1 MEFFV
6 AVRTE
11 RCYVDLEWLERKI
24 SGANQFDYSGVVYG
38 PFVTI
43 TEADEQ
49 YEKILDWVDD
59 DDYGIYARDDKNRWW
74 LIRTHR
80 NGHCSYRRLTYP
92 SEWHETLTAAVGLA
106 IKLRQ

>member
-1 MEFFV
+1 MEFYV
-6 AVRTE
+6 AVRT
-11 RCYVDLEWLERKI
+11 RCFIDSEWLDRKI
-24 SGANQFDYSGVVYG
+24 SGVEKSGDIYG

-49 YEKILDWVDD
+49 YEKVLDWVDD
-59 DDYGIYARDDKNRWW
+59 DDYGIYAHDDKKCWW
-74 LIRTHR
+74 LIRSYR

-92 SEWHETLTAAVGLA
+92 SDWHETLMVAVGLD